1 MQMNS
6 QMKRCMQEDQKCPK
20 QLLTLWGW
28 RASPLWHV
36 DLFNTLEAL

>member
-6 QMKRCMQEDQKCPK
+6 QMMRCVQEDRKGPK

-28 RASPLWHV
+28 RAPPLWHV
-36 DLFNTLEAL
+36 DLFNTLEDL